1 MTSEG
6 LGEMFEG
13 DSADTCARKFP
24 LMLMG
29 DKRTVK
35 RVQMGSEDPHR
46 RERKF
51 ILYNWTL
58 QVSNK
63 KCFLNLYKYFDDKVC
78 LCLNIIK
85 AYYG

>member
-1 MTSEG
+1 MTSKG

-13 DSADTCARKFP
+13 DSALQTCAPEKFP

-35 RVQMGSEDPHR
+35 RAQTVSEDPHR

-51 ILYNWTL
+51 C
-58 QVSNK
+58 SF
-63 KCFLNLYKYFDDKVC
+63 FLSLFRLIANSPRRGYRMVLKFC
-78 LCLNIIK
+78 M
-85 AYYG
+85 GS